1 MCGTRPL
8 YAARWEVSFRSNSRM
23 RDPLYDRPR
32 WPMSLISMLLVVWG
46 VLTTILVI
54 LLIYRSTLSIH
65 EDNQLFIDQSESH
78 MQKEQTELMG
88 RMKTLVWPL
97 RLLGSASGLLILIIF
112 GLWLWKGLNQM

>member
-1 MCGTRPL
+1 
-8 YAARWEVSFRSNSRM
+8 
-23 RDPLYDRPR
+23 
-32 WPMSLISMLLVVWG
+32 MSLISMLFVIWG

-54 LLIYRSTLSIH
+54 LMIYRSTLSIH

-78 MQKEQTELMG
+78 MQKEQTELMA

-112 GLWLWKGLNQM
+112 GIWLWRGLNQM